1 MYTLAVVDDDPRQ
14 CDILLDLIAQCP
26 VADGFEVQSF
36 TSIEDLIAYQAT
48 HGPVDICLMDVR
60 VGEAPG
66 RFADGIQAVASL
78 FPEGCATQVIYVTGY
93 PEYCTPVYET
103 SHVYFLLKPVK
114 SEQLHAALGKALER
128 LASRTSSYLPVTSG
142 GVVRRLPVGKII
154 YLESNR
160 RKVSVHMVDGT
171 VETYAK
177 LSEFEER
184 LPGCF
189 VRSHMSFLV
198 NMNYID
204 GVDGK
209 TIALSTGERLP
220 VSRQRSTATREAFHR
235 HLRGLA

>member
-1 MYTLAVVDDDPRQ
+1 ME
-14 CDILLDLIAQCP
+14 LIGRTP
-26 VADGFEVQSF
+26 IADGLDVRSF
-36 TSIEDLIAYQAT
+36 NHIDDLVAFQTT

-60 VGEAPG
+60 VGEGAG
-66 RFADGIQAVASL
+66 RFADGIQAVAAI
-78 FPEGCATQVIYVTGY
+78 FPEGSGTQVIYVTGY

-114 SEQLHAALGKALER
+114 PEQLAAALGKALER

-142 GVVRRLPVGKII
+142 GVVMRLPVSKIM

-177 LSEFEER
+177 LSEFER
-184 LPGCF
+184 QLPPCF

-204 GVDGK
+204 WIDAKTVALTTGVR
-209 TIALSTGERLP
+209 IP
-220 VSRQRSTATREAFHR
+220 VSRQRSTATRDAFHR
-235 HLRGLA
+235 HLKGAW